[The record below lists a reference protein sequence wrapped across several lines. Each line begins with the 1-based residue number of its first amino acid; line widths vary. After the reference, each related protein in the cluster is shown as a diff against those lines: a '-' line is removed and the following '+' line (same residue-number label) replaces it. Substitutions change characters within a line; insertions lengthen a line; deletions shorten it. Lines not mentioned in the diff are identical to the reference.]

1 MADRGW
7 LSVSLPYVTSA
18 ASDAWQAEAAAGG
31 GVGSQRLLEVA
42 EVAAPAEV
50 AAAFGVERGT
60 VVVVRRR
67 LMLLDDRPVELT
79 DSYYPLAI
87 ARGTALATP
96 QKIRGGAVTLL
107 AELGYRPGR
116 TVEDVYARAP
126 TAEEREALALGGHR
140 WVLGLT
146 RLITTE
152 DGTPVEVSVMI
163 MVADGR
169 RLRYETKIGD

>member
-31 GVGSQRLLEVA
+31 GVGSQRLLDVA
-42 EVAAPAEV
+42 EVQAPAEV
-50 AAAFGVERGT
+50 AAAFGAGPGAA
-60 VVVVRRR
+60 VVVRRR
-67 LMLLDDRPVELT
+67 LMLVDDRPVELT

-87 ARGTALATP
+87 ARGTALARP

-107 AELGYRPGR
+107 TELGYRPGR
-116 TVEDVYARAP
+116 TVEDVYAREP
-126 TAEEREALALGGHR
+126 TDDERQALALDQHR

-146 RLITTE
+146 RLIMTE
-152 DGTPVEVSVMI
+152 DGTPVEVSVMT
-163 MVADGR
+163 MVAEGR
-169 RLRYETKIGD
+169 RLRYEMTLD